1 MEKQKNEL
9 DQEFERNI
17 MNDKMAWYDIY
28 RTLMELDQNDPK
40 IARLKEMLKYIDK
53 CDVYLELWNRRK
65 DQVQAN
71 LQQESL
77 FDARYCILLSN

>member
-1 MEKQKNEL
+1 MENQKNEL

-17 MNDKMAWYDIY
+17 MSDKMAWYDIY

-53 CDVYLELWNRRK
+53 CDVYLELWNRKR

-71 LQQESL
+71 LQQES
-77 FDARYCILLSN
+77 

>member
-17 MNDKMAWYDIY
+17 MHDKMAWYDIY
-28 RTLMELDQNDPK
+28 RTLMELDLTDPK

-53 CDVYLELWNRRK
+53 CDVYLELWNRRR
-65 DQVQAN
+65 DQVQPN
-71 LQQESL
+71 LQQES
-77 FDARYCILLSN
+77 

>member
-71 LQQESL
+71 LHQESL

>member
-17 MNDKMAWYDIY
+17 MHDKMAWYDIY
-28 RTLMELDQNDPK
+28 RTLMELDHNDPK

-53 CDVYLELWNRRK
+53 CDVYLELWNRRR
-65 DQVQAN
+65 DQVQPN
-71 LQQESL
+71 LQQES
-77 FDARYCILLSN
+77 